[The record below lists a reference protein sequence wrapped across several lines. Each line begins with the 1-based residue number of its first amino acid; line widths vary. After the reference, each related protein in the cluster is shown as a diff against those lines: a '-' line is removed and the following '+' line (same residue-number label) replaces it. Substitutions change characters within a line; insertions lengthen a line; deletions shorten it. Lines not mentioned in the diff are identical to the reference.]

1 MEVTYIC
8 FNSIKEKQYYTL
20 PPLNMNAIQ
29 IINIVYK
36 IKQAKTEKSGV
47 MDPFK
52 IACILIK

>member
-8 FNSIKEKQYYTL
+8 FNIIKEKQFYTL

-52 IACILIK
+52 ISCI